1 MAADPVVTTT
11 AGRIRGIVDPT
22 IGMRTWRGVPF
33 GAPTGGQHRFR
44 APRPREPW
52 TGELDTTRF
61 AHPAM
66 QGTYGWNDKVKG
78 TEDCLKLDIVRPD
91 TDDVLPV
98 VVYMHGGTFL
108 TGSSHEKVLQGHR
121 FAKATDIVYVSINFR
136 LGVLGYL
143 DLRSLGGDCA
153 ANPATLDQILAL
165 EWVRDNIAAFG
176 GDPDRVTIMGE
187 SAGASAVTALMCA
200 PQARGLFHG
209 AVAQSAPVAAVHTRL
224 QAAMWTRALLD
235 GMGMS
240 RLSTIEDLRAVPG
253 EELVRVGNSLLIRSG
268 EIQYLNLAFM
278 PTVDDVVLPRH
289 PIDTFTANEEA
300 PVPLLI
306 GSNSGEASFTKAMF
320 MFSRSRE
327 KAARRLLEVFDPTH
341 ADAILEAYN
350 GATDRSDF
358 AELVADAVFWAPSVR
373 IATEHRYVAPV
384 WMYHF
389 DYAAPTLQKLG
400 FGAIHT
406 ADLEA
411 IFGAQFTTPA
421 GILHRLG
428 PRDDFVN
435 VSEMMQYHWGSFF
448 HTGRPGD
455 AWPEYGFRTEA
466 APGRA
471 TAVIRANSKVVQDP
485 KPEKRRA
492 WEGFE
497 MTNWGTGRPEIAE
510 SMADFLGID
519 PSAPNGGAAIDPAA
533 F

>member
-1 MAADPVVTTT
+1 MSSQPVVRTT
-11 AGRIRGIVDPT
+11 AGLVRGLVDPT
-22 IGMRTWRGVPF
+22 TGMRTWRGLPY
-33 GAPTGGQHRFR
+33 GEPTGGAHRFR

-52 TGELDTTRF
+52 SSEFDASSF
-61 AHPAM
+61 SQPAM

-78 TEDCLKLDIVRPD
+78 TEDCLTLDIVRPD

-121 FAKATDIVYVSINFR
+121 FAQATDIVYVSLNFR

-143 DLRSLGGDCA
+143 DMRSLGPDCV

-165 EWVRDNIAAFG
+165 RWVQDNIAAFG
-176 GDPDRVTIMGE
+176 GDPGRVTIMGE
-187 SAGASAVTALMCA
+187 SAGANAVTTLMCA

-209 AVAQSAPVAAVHTRL
+209 AVAQSAPVAAVHSRI
-224 QAAMWTRALLD
+224 QAAMWVRALLD

-240 RLSTIEDLRAVPG
+240 RLSTIDDLRAVPA

-278 PTVDDVVLPRH
+278 PTVDDSVVPRH
-289 PIDTFTANEEA
+289 PIDAFTDNEEA
-300 PVPLLI
+300 PVPLII

-327 KAARRLLEVFDPTH
+327 RAARRLLEVYDPGH
-341 ADAILEAYN
+341 ADAILEAYS
-350 GATDRSDF
+350 GATDRADF

-373 IATEHRYVAPV
+373 IATEHRRVAPV

-400 FGAIHT
+400 IGAIHT

-411 IFGAQFTTPA
+411 VFGAQFSTPA
-421 GILHRLG
+421 GILHRLA
-428 PRDDFVN
+428 PRDDFVT
-435 VSEMMQYHWGSFF
+435 VSEMMQYHWGTFF
-448 HTGRPGD
+448 HTGRTGEE
-455 AWPEYGFRTEA
+455 WPQYGFRA
-466 APGRA
+466 DQRPGRA
-471 TAVIRANSKVVQDP
+471 TAVIRANPTVVWDP
-485 KPEKRRA
+485 KPAKRRA
-492 WEGFE
+492 WEGFG
-497 MTNWGTGRPEIAE
+497 MTDWGTGRPDLLEKI
-510 SMADFLGID
+510 ADFLGM
-519 PSAPNGGAAIDPAA
+519 
-533 F
+533 